1 MPNPSRNLDMTPVR
15 RIPLIPIHAFSFLS
29 ALFVSFS
36 FRFEH
41 SAHAALLAAGLLF
54 AAIAVAC
61 FAWFLLAADEFF
73 KVINYQALVFGF
85 VSFLLLTLVFEFLRA
100 FGLSLPPLP
109 RFGVPVCMIVLW
121 TVGLI
126 LAAFWQRSNEGR
138 EE

>member
-1 MPNPSRNLDMTPVR
+1 FIPLNSTMPNQSRHLRATPFR
-15 RIPLIPIHAFSFLS
+15 PIPLVPIFAFSFLS
-29 ALFVSFS
+29 AFFVSFS

-85 VSFLLLTLVFEFLRA
+85 VSFLALTLVFEFHRACGLR
-100 FGLSLPPLP
+100 LPPL
-109 RFGVPVCMIVLW
+109 
-121 TVGLI
+121 
-126 LAAFWQRSNEGR
+126 A
-138 EE
+138 